1 VVMEP
6 NRGALLAIGMNGEA
20 LPAEHGFPVR
30 MIVPGLYGYVSGTKW
45 IADMEVTTFA
55 AHQSYWLQRGW
66 SQEAPIK
73 TECRIDRPQGF
84 ASLPAGKVTC
94 AGIAWSQP
102 TGISKVEVRMDGGA
116 WQTAELA
123 DQVSGR
129 TWRMWRIDF
138 TLAPGSHTVQTRA
151 TDRDGVIQTEVRA
164 DPIPNGASAWPAT
177 IFTVA

>member
-1 VVMEP
+1 MEP
-6 NRGALLAIGMNGEA
+6 DRGALLAIGMNGEA
-20 LPAEHGFPVR
+20 LPPEHGFPVR

-45 IADMEVTTFA
+45 IADMNVTTFA
-55 AHQSYWLQRGW
+55 AQQGYWQQRDW

-102 TGISKVEVRMDGGA
+102 IGISKVEVRMDGGP
-116 WQTAELA
+116 WQSAQLA
-123 DQVSGR
+123 TGVSGR
-129 TWRMWRIDF
+129 TWRMWRTDF

-151 TDRDGVIQTEVRA
+151 TDLNGVTQTEVRA